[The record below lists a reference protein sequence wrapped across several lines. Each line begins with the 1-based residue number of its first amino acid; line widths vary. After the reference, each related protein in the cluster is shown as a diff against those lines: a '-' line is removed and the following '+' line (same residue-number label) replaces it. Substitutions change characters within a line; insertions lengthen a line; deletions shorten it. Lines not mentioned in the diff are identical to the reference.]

1 MSLKLPLALLAL
13 MISSA
18 TFAKNYMALMG
29 GGGEP
34 TGDKTIFDDEIKGVS
49 FFLKNNNWSPTVSYN
64 GGHKNTE
71 GILKPLQS
79 KMSSPITRF
88 TANNYEKII
97 SEYEQ
102 KIKSGQITR
111 GDQVV
116 LYIASHGAI
125 NAGKDTTHKISTSGE
140 KAQDLIHLTGSKL
153 VSLDRLKNLSQLAQS
168 KGIKLGI
175 IDMSCHSGS
184 TQVLANSNT
193 CVISSTGPNH
203 FAWGGTPTTFA
214 AQFSRNM
221 KKGQSLEDVFINANK
236 VKSDVSFPMISS
248 PAGKAIQTKI
258 YKEIS
263 PFLFDTR
270 SEITTAKM
278 KSYFEQEYAKN
289 QCLIIDKNYDKLMS
303 FVDEMDTIVKYQDF
317 NQLRSMIDEYYDLQ
331 KGLRNSLKTQKAP
344 ALTQKQTF
352 CTTIF
357 NKKQCVTHS
366 MSNIAAMDFS
376 KSSYFLQSQLKM
388 SRPPTT
394 IDIQGQLDLLKQ
406 MEQSRIKFF
415 QDYPQLANTTVT
427 FKDLNIKD
435 KTRRLSKGISEE
447 FQKAYPNVY
456 NNIAVEKRTQPNP
469 CRDIKL

>member
-1 MSLKLPLALLAL
+1 MSLKLPLTLLIL
-13 MISSA
+13 LVCS
-18 TFAKNYMALMG
+18 TTYAKNYMALMG

-34 TGDKTIFDDEIKGVS
+34 AGDKTIFDDEIKGVS
-49 FFLKNNNWSPTVSYN
+49 FFLKNNNWSPTISYN
-64 GGHKNTE
+64 GGHKKTE
-71 GILKPLQS
+71 EILKPLQT

-88 TANNYEKII
+88 TPNNYEKII

-116 LYIASHGAI
+116 LYISSHGAI

-140 KAQDLIHLTGSKL
+140 RAKDLIHLTGSQL

-184 TQVLANSNT
+184 TQALANSNT

-214 AQFSRNM
+214 AQFARNM
-221 KKGQSLEDVFINANK
+221 KKGQSLEDTFIKANK

-248 PAGKAIQTKI
+248 PAGRDIQTKI

-270 SEITTAKM
+270 SDISAAKM

-289 QCLIIDKNYDKLMS
+289 QCLIIDKNYNKLMS

-317 NQLRSMIDEYYDLQ
+317 NELRSLIDEYYDLQ
-331 KGLRNSLKTQKAP
+331 KALRNSLKTQKAP
-344 ALTQKQTF
+344 QLTQKQTY
-352 CTTIF
+352 CTTVL
-357 NKKQCVTHS
+357 NQKQCVTQS
-366 MSNIAAMDFS
+366 MGNIVSMDFN
-376 KSSYFLQSQLKM
+376 KSSHFLQTQLKM
-388 SRPPTT
+388 SKPPTST
-394 IDIQGQLDLLKQ
+394 TLKGQLDLLKL
-406 MEQSRIKFF
+406 MEQSRIKFLK
-415 QDYPQLANTTVT
+415 DYLHVANTTVT
-427 FKDLNIKD
+427 FKDLNLKD

-456 NNIAVEKRTQPNP
+456 QNIAVEKRTQPNP
-469 CRDIKL
+469 CKDIKL